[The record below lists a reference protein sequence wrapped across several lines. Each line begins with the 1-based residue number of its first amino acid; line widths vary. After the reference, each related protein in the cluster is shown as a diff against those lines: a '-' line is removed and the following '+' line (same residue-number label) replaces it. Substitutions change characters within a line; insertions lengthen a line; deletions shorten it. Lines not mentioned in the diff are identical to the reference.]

1 MLTTLQEIC
10 DIIVKDVYVEK
21 IILNY
26 ITEVEIDDVTTITE
40 FVTQYIYEGEVDLN
54 NNSKCKSVIRT
65 MSNIYDKVFL
75 QNCDHLLAVN
85 YFLKKVHLR
94 CLSGSKIHF

>member
-1 MLTTLQEIC
+1 MLTTLQETR
-10 DIIVKDVYVEK
+10 DIIVKDVYIEK

-40 FVTQYIYEGEVDLN
+40 FVTQYIYEGEVDL

>member
-65 MSNIYDKVFL
+65 MSNIYDKVFFAKL
-75 QNCDHLLAVN
+75 
-85 YFLKKVHLR
+85 
-94 CLSGSKIHF
+94 